1 MEDNREKGYV
11 LLPYITKTV
20 KTSIN
25 GETVWYANKWKNS
38 LLKIKHFSIK
48 PKHLK
53 IEIMKSIE
61 IK

>member
-25 GETVWYANKWKNS
+25 GEAVWYVNKWKNLQLRS
-38 LLKIKHFSIK
+38 KKPTHRFSVGG
-48 PKHLK
+48 
-53 IEIMKSIE
+53 M
-61 IK
+61 